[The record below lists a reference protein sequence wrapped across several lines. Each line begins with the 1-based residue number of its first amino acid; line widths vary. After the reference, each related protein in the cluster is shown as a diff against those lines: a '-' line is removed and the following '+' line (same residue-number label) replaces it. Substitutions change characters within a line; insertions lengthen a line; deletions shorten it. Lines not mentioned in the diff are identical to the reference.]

1 MDSREIFR
9 QYIMGAMKW
18 SSAIAKLEE
27 LLTDVS
33 TLSKMQEAARARY
46 VIGFIRRVNQFKCG
60 EASEK
65 DLCLNIRD
73 VTLVMGRV
81 KLTEKLYNV
90 ISEYGSEFDLICEN
104 DLQASCVLHT
114 PSWLEPKNYIKDV
127 YAFKHNDDM
136 ELDVCSAGDAILSKH
151 TNFDTYKSFEQKI
164 AVHSALNLPQG
175 DTLLISLPTGGGKS
189 LVTQLLASTSSGLTV
204 VIVPTVALALDQ
216 YHAALNTLKE
226 AQGIFCYRGEQ
237 SDAERMEIIK
247 ALKNR
252 KARILFTSPEAILK
266 NQELRKVLDVN
277 AEDRYLA
284 NVIVDEAHVVP
295 DWGVFF
301 RPDFQVFSIVLK
313 KWKRTSENHVRTY
326 LLSATLTVLS
336 TEHGGNYSDLCRV
349 TAVIG
354 ITDAYYDQFRDNFT
368 DRVTHQISVTDQS
381 YGADNFLIQ
390 MTGHYLNAIYCN
402 PDQLRQW
409 NESGADIGALPIS
422 QFKTPCKWETTTIEG
437 KEVMLIDFV
446 GLIAYRFKSENI
458 C

>member
-33 TLSKMQEAARARY
+33 TLLKMQEAARARY

-104 DLQASCVLHT
+104 DLQVSCVLHT

-164 AVHSALNLPQG
+164 TVHSALNLPQG

-301 RPDFQVFSIVLK
+301 RLDFQVFSIVLK

-326 LLSATLTVLS
+326 LLSATLSDDVVDALFTLFGTKGCNAQVRCDALRQEPRFYFQSVKSIKEQVEKTMEAIRLLPKPMVVYVL
-336 TEHGGNYSDLCRV
+336 EPQEAKNLQRKLRQAG
-349 TAVIG
+349 
-354 ITDAYYDQFRDNFT
+354 
-368 DRVTHQISVTDQS
+368 
-381 YGADNFLIQ
+381 
-390 MTGHYLNAIYCN
+390 YLNIPTFTGETN
-402 PDQLRQW
+402 GSTIILMLLLQHLP
-409 NESGADIGALPIS
+409 SGLAWTSP
-422 QFKTPCKWETTTIEG
+422 T
-437 KEVMLIDFV
+437 
-446 GLIAYRFKSENI
+446 
-458 C
+458 